1 MLSKILNAIGLQIA
15 HIYRQVGKDSY
26 DIAITLLPNQALD
39 TCIGKMLI
47 CERKSGYHYEDTRV
61 ELKIVANKIREIWF
75 EQAEVKIYV
84 DNNNVE
90 LYYKEQVITYK
101 I

>member
-15 HIYRQVGKDSY
+15 HIHRQVGKDSY
-26 DIAITLLPNQALD
+26 DVAIALLPNQELE
-39 TCIGKMLI
+39 TCIGKMLV
-47 CERKSGYHYEDTRV
+47 CKRKSGYHYEDTRMDV
-61 ELKIVANKIREIWF
+61 KTKANKIIEIWF
-75 EQAEVKIYV
+75 EQAEVKIYI

-90 LYYKEQVITYK
+90 LYYKEQVITYN